1 MSFWYLIVHYSRQ
14 RAFLTSSEAG
24 WKADGAKSG
33 DDILIAHVLL
43 SRIIIA
49 RQVWCMGCQGVR
61 GAGVGGRGVVRFV
74 VGVGRAAKFE
84 ADIIEAYRFNTR

>member
-1 MSFWYLIVHYSRQ
+1 MVQHELLVPDCTLL
-14 RAFLTSSEAG
+14 ASEG
-24 WKADGAKSG
+24 ILKELDG

-74 VGVGRAAKFE
+74 VRVGRAAKFE